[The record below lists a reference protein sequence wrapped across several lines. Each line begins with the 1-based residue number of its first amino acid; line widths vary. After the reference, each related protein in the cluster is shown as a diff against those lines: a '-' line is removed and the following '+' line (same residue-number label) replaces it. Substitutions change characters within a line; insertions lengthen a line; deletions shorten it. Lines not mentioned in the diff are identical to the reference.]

1 MKITKKPSQFLYK
14 SNKWSVNTHWDSH
27 TFEKLERQIFRRRK
41 IRKEREQKPTNA
53 NIFKKTKTKSSESNE
68 GNINKNKNYTSIKN
82 EQTQKL
88 CHPHFST
95 KLTYTNMQ
103 KDVRRRILFLLCV
116 VITTHICVIL
126 NVIQI
131 YM

>member
-27 TFEKLERQIFRRRK
+27 TFEKLERQIFKRRK
-41 IRKEREQKPTNA
+41 RIKEREQKPTNA

-88 CHPHFST
+88 CHPILVPNSPIQICRRMWEEGSFFFFVLLSQ
-95 KLTYTNMQ
+95 LTYA
-103 KDVRRRILFLLCV
+103 
-116 VITTHICVIL
+116 
-126 NVIQI
+126 
-131 YM
+131 